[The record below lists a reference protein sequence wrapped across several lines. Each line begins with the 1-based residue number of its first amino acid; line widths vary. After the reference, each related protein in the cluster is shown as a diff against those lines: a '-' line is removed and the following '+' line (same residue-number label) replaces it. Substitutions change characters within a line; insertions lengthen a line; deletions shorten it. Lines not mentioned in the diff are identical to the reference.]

1 MVSVISQPHACLP
14 PHPSSQANDPVP
26 LTHVLPDGQVFLLLY
41 IQHNL
46 QPIASTTFWGGEQL
60 CPVSTGVEG
69 VALPHA
75 SEDLGQKGIA
85 PLLSKPLGMG
95 VLPSLTPSL
104 CFCHLGLFFF
114 WGGGACSL
122 GLSGACYIAE
132 MPSSFWFSCLH
143 TKCWDYRYEL
153 LYKSLDLTPLNV
165 LCCLNTWWGRG

>member
-1 MVSVISQPHACLP
+1 MHASPL
-14 PHPSSQANDPVP
+14 HPSSQANDPVP
-26 LTHVLPDGQVFLLLY
+26 LTHVLPDGQVLLLLY

-60 CPVSTGVEG
+60 CPLGTGVEG

-95 VLPSLTPSL
+95 ALPSLTPSL
-104 CFCHLGLFFF
+104 CFYYLGLFSF
-114 WGGGACSL
+114 GGGWGMQP
-122 GLSGACYIAE
+122 GLV
-132 MPSSFWFSCLH
+132 WCLLYSRDALQFLVLLPPN

-153 LYKSLDLTPLNV
+153 LYKSLDLTPSIAV
-165 LCCLNTWWGRG
+165 LLKYLVVVGGGDDWT